1 MVINRDRHNKYS
13 VDGYLSYSNTDS
25 TTTTTQGTTDSSQ
38 QSSGSTGGGG
48 GSTTIIYQGG
58 SSKPAF
64 NQVNVGQNAIVAT
77 NDLTAFGITG
87 SGKIQVSLEN
97 NVITITYIEDEP
109 TDQYWQ
115 VDEEGNLYTTR
126 NVYSTQEISA
136 YGLGE
141 GGIPT
146 GGASYLYELKDVDL
160 SSLADQSIL
169 QYNNTTQKWEAT
181 DGSTIKPDLSD
192 YATITYVDNKVNIL
206 SSTINAISQRVVSL
220 EDMFEW
226 DGDRIKAKADLYGV
240 GEISAYG
247 YAEGEIP
254 TGAQY
259 LSELKDVDLTNIA
272 NQGILQ
278 YNSNTRKWEVTDGSS
293 IRPDLTGYATQSWVT
308 STLSSY
314 ATQAWVT
321 TQINNLI
328 GTAPDVLDTIYEI
341 AAALNND
348 PDFVKDIANN
358 LANLTNRV
366 TVNETDIAA
375 LETNLDALTNRVVSL
390 EDMFEWDNGKI
401 KAKADLYGIGEIAA
415 YGYSEGEQPT
425 GAQYLHELKD
435 VTLTDLAANQLLQWN
450 GSKWV
455 NINKDEVGLN
465 ESELAAY
472 LTANNYVTESYITWD
487 NIQNKPVSYQ
497 TEITKII
504 GLNSDWVNLLKTTPT
519 DYVTRWPNWSEIGSK
534 PTTLAG
540 FGITDAYS
548 KTDADGRYVNVSGD
562 TMTGELIAPTLK
574 ANTRVQIGDAYLEY
588 ESSTRAIRVCYKDDT
603 ALVNLYATG
612 EVSAYDFDGEATGFS
627 VSLSDLTDVSL
638 TDITSGQL
646 LQWNG
651 TKWINIDK
659 NEVGLN
665 ESQLAEY
672 LTDNQYAKKG
682 DISIAGLTDLHS
694 TWDALL
700 KAAKPAT
707 LAGYGIT
714 DAYTK
719 TDADGRYVLKAGDTI
734 TGNLSVMQIIMQNSN
749 EINSNVANGM
759 LYLAYRGTSGGVNL
773 CNNNAPLT
781 YGSARYS
788 ILHTGNFSSMLD
800 GTYAKTD
807 GTNVGSIENISVN
820 RVWNII
826 PRVFDV
832 RSTNRI
838 PSTVNDKS
846 VEFLFNNTG
855 MPESDWYAAITV
867 KGWTNGYSVWQLA
880 GYSGAGSISRDL
892 YYRVGID
899 ATWDSWRKLLD
910 TGNYTI
916 TLDSRYVKKSGDTM
930 TGALTTIG
938 LITTSPY
945 IYFGDSSYSK
955 GRIGLSTEEDKALII
970 QAADSGSIRIAGRN
984 NSSLTDFNIKVS
996 SHSVATINDQVIWT
1010 AGNDG
1015 SGSGLDADLLDGYH
1029 VASILKRGD
1038 INIATKATVNVEDYV
1053 KGEALT
1059 REAGN
1064 ILSQNGWSWAQS
1076 AYIKLNDTYTVDRMR
1091 YSILSY
1097 RNGDLNRTWHQQAL
1111 MFLPTYH
1118 ENKEIYLVQMN
1129 TSATAGVVTKYVK
1142 RYTDYDTI
1150 LASNVASATKLQT
1163 ARTIWG
1169 QSFDGSAN
1177 VSGSLTGVLNITMSG
1192 NINLTQSTAWIHGT
1206 KAIGITANGD
1216 NTYGVSIGTDGF
1228 RPCAN
1233 AARTLSLGTSAS
1245 PFGNA
1250 YFAGVINNTGYD
1262 SYGKSGFHVSYRATD
1277 SGTQGLE
1284 LVGGNTV
1291 LGVGAHSNGIVYMW
1305 RGSSGG
1311 TTTTGKDYF
1320 MEFDGSQIYNN
1331 ANLKV
1336 ENYVYSNQGW
1346 FQNNKTGCG
1355 LYNTAQD
1362 ARWYASGGAWN
1373 TDKPIIP
1380 KTNNNLSVGTSSYR
1394 FNYGYFTNLNL
1405 SGGLAVSGIST
1416 FSGTVTVNSDML
1428 FNRAPIIQPGAGWI
1442 YFGDSTYVNGRIGK
1456 NPGTNDFW
1464 IQAMENVGSFHI
1476 SGRNNTNTP
1485 EVIIKTP
1492 KLSVTNSSDI
1502 FTTQINSS
1510 GIVTTGEVTAY
1521 STSDKRL
1528 KEHIQDFTALTVIRK
1543 MRPVQFD
1550 WTEEALSMKYR
1561 QVKHDYGLIAQ
1572 EVEEY
1577 LPNVVEHDMYRKGY
1591 LGIDYTKLIPF
1602 ALAGIKEVDS
1612 EVTRLKQRVE
1622 QLEQRLSKY
1631 ESIV

>member
-13 VDGYLSYSNTDS
+13 VDGYLSYSNADS
-25 TTTTTQGTTDSSQ
+25 TTTTTQGTTDNSQ

-77 NDLTAFGITG
+77 NNLTAFGITG

-97 NVITITYIEDEP
+97 NVITITYVEDEP

-192 YATITYVDNKVNIL
+192 YATITYVDNKVNVL
-206 SSTINAISQRVVSL
+206 SSTINAISQRVISL

-504 GLNSDWVNLLKTTPT
+504 GLNSDWANLLKTTPT
-519 DYVTRWPNWSEIGSK
+519 DYVTRWPSWSEVTNK

-540 FGITDAYS
+540 FGITDVYS

-588 ESSTRAIRVCYKDDT
+588 DSANKAIKVRYKDDT
-603 ALVNLYATG
+603 AFANLYATG
-612 EVSAYDFDGEATGFS
+612 EVSAYNFNESEVPDLGAS
-627 VSLSDLTDVSL
+627 SLSELDDVTLTSL
-638 TDITSGQL
+638 TTDDMLIYRNGSWVNIPMSDVAPDIDLSNVVT
-646 LQWNG
+646 
-651 TKWINIDK
+651 IDDT
-659 NEVGLN
+659 
-665 ESQLAEY
+665 Q
-672 LTDNQYAKKG
+672 
-682 DISIAGLTDLHS
+682 
-694 TWDALL
+694 
-700 KAAKPAT
+700 
-707 LAGYGIT
+707 
-714 DAYTK
+714 
-719 TDADGRYVLKAGDTI
+719 TI
-734 TGNLSVMQIIMQNSN
+734 TGQKTFSSPIYSTCHDGVIRINYDTDTSRYLDLVCGFASDGTTQIYSVGYHNTAQKIILNPIGSNNVWEDAIGKYSLVIGNNLLRYN
-749 EINSNVANGM
+749 
-759 LYLAYRGTSGGVNL
+759 
-773 CNNNAPLT
+773 T
-781 YGSARYS
+781 YN
-788 ILHTGNFSSMLD
+788 ILHVGNFSNILD
-800 GTYAKTD
+800 STYAKTD
-807 GTNVGSIENISVN
+807 GTNVGSVENMDVN
-820 RVWNII
+820 HVWNII
-826 PRVFDV
+826 PRIFDV
-832 RSTNRI
+832 RSTTRTPNL
-838 PSTVNDKS
+838 VNDKS
-846 VEFLFNNTG
+846 VEFWFNNTG

-867 KGWTNGYSVWQLA
+867 KGWTNGYSAWQLA

-930 TGALTTIG
+930 TGVLTLPNDKYYGSNSEYAINLRNSDIINVNSIWTADVASAGEGIHFMRSNGNWDNLTASDGVLYFATNQGKTASTIG
-938 LITTSPY
+938 
-945 IYFGDSSYSK
+945 
-955 GRIGLSTEEDKALII
+955 DK
-970 QAADSGSIRIAGRN
+970 
-984 NSSLTDFNIKVS
+984 VW
-996 SHSVATINDQVIWT
+996 H

-1015 SGSGLDADLLDGYH
+1015 SGSGLDADTVDGVHNGNLAAAVLNSQGRSGMITGKPTKTGLQMFDVYNGTGTGYPTSYGNLLR
-1029 VASILKRGD
+1029 LRGG
-1038 INIATKATVNVEDYV
+1038 VSSGC
-1053 KGEALT
+1053 GEL
-1059 REAGN
+1059 
-1064 ILSQNGWSWAQS
+1064 LLGWSGS
-1076 AYIKLNDTYTVDRMR
+1076 NNGIEHIY
-1091 YSILSY
+1091 Y
-1097 RNGDLNRTWHQQAL
+1097 RNNRNMAETWSDWRTVA
-1111 MFLPTYH
+1111 FT
-1118 ENKEIYLVQMN
+1118 
-1129 TSATAGVVTKYVK
+1129 
-1142 RYTDYDTI
+1142 TD
-1150 LASNVASATKLQT
+1150 NVASATKLAT
-1163 ARTIWG
+1163 PRTIWG
-1169 QSFDGSAN
+1169 QTFDGTGN
-1177 VSGSLTGVLNITMSG
+1177 VSGEISNISGLKMTGTLTCAASGRWGYVIYNNIRDAAFALEVMDGKSWSSNGLELLTSG
-1192 NINLTQSTAWIHGT
+1192 NIRVKKNLYVTEN
-1206 KAIGITANGD
+1206 IGI
-1216 NTYGVSIGTDGF
+1216 GTE
-1228 RPCAN
+1228 
-1233 AARTLSLGTSAS
+1233 S
-1245 PFGNA
+1245 PA
-1250 YFAGVINNTGYD
+1250 H
-1262 SYGKSGFHVSYRATD
+1262 KLHVSGDAYTSGYFKTD
-1277 SGTQGLE
+1277 
-1284 LVGGNTV
+1284 
-1291 LGVGAHSNGIVYMW
+1291 
-1305 RGSSGG
+1305 
-1311 TTTTGKDYF
+1311 
-1320 MEFDGSQIYNN
+1320 
-1331 ANLKV
+1331 
-1336 ENYVYSNQGW
+1336 GW
-1346 FQNNKTGCG
+1346 FQNNTSSCG
-1355 LYNTAQD
+1355 LYNSPQD

-1380 KTNNNLSVGTSSYR
+1380 KANNLYSVGTSSYR
-1394 FNYGYFTNLNL
+1394 FNYGYFTSMNVN
-1405 SGGLAVSGIST
+1405 GLTVNGTST
-1416 FSGTVTVNSDML
+1416 FNGQVVFNNNSL
-1428 FNRAPIIQPGAGWI
+1428 FNNTPIIQSGAAWI
-1442 YFGDSTYVNGRIGK
+1442 YYGDSNYSKGRIGYDSS
-1456 NPGTNDFW
+1456 TNYFW
-1464 IQAMENVGSFHI
+1464 IQGVASNGHI
-1476 SGRNNTNTP
+1476 HLSGRNDSVLENITLKATN
-1485 EVIIKTP
+1485 VDAHQ
-1492 KLSVTNSSDI
+1492 N
-1502 FTTQINSS
+1502 FTAS
-1510 GIVTTGEVTAY
+1510 GNITAYGEVTAY
-1521 STSDKRL
+1521 YSSDKRL
-1528 KEHIQDFTALTVIRK
+1528 KENIQKLTALSVIRNLQ
-1543 MRPVQFD
+1543 PVSFD
-1550 WTEEALSMKYR
+1550 WTEEALTIRHK
-1561 QVKHDYGLIAQ
+1561 QIKHDYGLIAQ

-1577 LPNVVEHDMYRKGY
+1577 LPDIVGHDMYRKGY

>member
-77 NDLTAFGITG
+77 NDLTAFGIAG

-97 NVITITYIEDEP
+97 NVITITYVEDEP

-146 GGASYLYELKDVDL
+146 GGASYLHELKDVDL

-169 QYNNTTQKWEAT
+169 QYNSTTQKWEAT

-192 YATITYVDNKVNIL
+192 YATIAYVDNKVNGL
-206 SSTINAISQRVVSL
+206 SSTINAISQRVTNL

-272 NQGILQ
+272 DQGILQ

-321 TQINNLI
+321 TQISNLI

-390 EDMFEWDNGKI
+390 EDMFEWDGTKI
-401 KAKADLYGIGEIAA
+401 KAKADLYGVGEISA
-415 YGYSEGEQPT
+415 YGYSEGETPT

-435 VTLTDLAANQLLQWN
+435 VTLTDITSGQLLQWN

-465 ESELAAY
+465 ESELANY
-472 LTANNYVTESYITWD
+472 LTENNYVTESYITWD
-487 NIQNKPVSYQ
+487 NISNKPSSYQ
-497 TEITKII
+497 TEITKIT
-504 GLNSDWVNLLKTTPT
+504 GLNSSWIDLLKVAPT
-519 DYVTRWPNWSEIGSK
+519 DYVTRWPTAAEVGALTQNTADSRYALTTGTNATGTWGINISGNASTADKWRNERVFALSGAVTGSITIDGSEDVTLVTTYSDGNIGV
-534 PTTLAG
+534 L
-540 FGITDAYS
+540 DN
-548 KTDADGRYVNVSGD
+548 RYVNISGD
-562 TMTGELIAPTLK
+562 TMTGELVAPTVK
-574 ANTRVQIGDAYLEY
+574 ANTRVQIGDAYLVY
-588 ESSTRAIRVCYKDDT
+588 ESSTKAIKVCYKDDT

-651 TKWINIDK
+651 TKWVNIDK

-672 LTDNQYAKKG
+672 LTDNQYAKKS

-694 TWDALL
+694 SWDALL

-719 TDADGRYVLKAGDTI
+719 TDADGRYVLKTGDMM
-734 TGNLSVMQIIMQNSN
+734 TGTLRVRSASNPYGALLTGDSTYGFLQFGDMTDPDGTHKGIICGHSGRNLSSLSV
-749 EINSNVANGM
+749 
-759 LYLAYRGTSGGVNL
+759 RG
-773 CNNNAPLT
+773 
-781 YGSARYS
+781 
-788 ILHTGNFSSMLD
+788 
-800 GTYAKTD
+800 
-807 GTNVGSIENISVN
+807 
-820 RVWNII
+820 
-826 PRVFDV
+826 
-832 RSTNRI
+832 STNNVLD
-838 PSTVNDKS
+838 VNGN
-846 VEFLFNNTG
+846 VVLNAAN
-855 MPESDWYAAITV
+855 YA
-867 KGWTNGYSVWQLA
+867 S
-880 GYSGAGSISRDL
+880 
-892 YYRVGID
+892 
-899 ATWDSWRKLLD
+899 
-910 TGNYTI
+910 

-930 TGALTTIG
+930 TGRLYWSMNGVASSIG
-938 LITTSPY
+938 SDN
-945 IYFGDSSYSK
+945 G
-955 GRIGLSTEEDKALII
+955 
-970 QAADSGSIRIAGRN
+970 
-984 NSSLTDFNIKVS
+984 SLTHYRTNASIGHFFDKDVYVQGEFYAGSNYNQKVW
-996 SHSVATINDQVIWT
+996 H

-1029 VASILKRGD
+1029 STSFSKRSN
-1038 INIATKATVNVEDYV
+1038 INIEVKTTVNVEDFA
-1053 KGEALT
+1053 KNTALTGEAGT
-1059 REAGN
+1059 M
-1064 ILSQNGWSWAQS
+1064 LSVTGWAWSNS
-1076 AYIKLNDTYTVDRMR
+1076 AYIKLNDSYTVDRMR

-1097 RNGDLNRTWHQQAL
+1097 RNGSVNNVWNQQAL

-1129 TSATAGVVTKYVK
+1129 TDDTAGVVSTHVK

-1150 LASNVASATKLQT
+1150 LASNVASATKLRT

-1169 QSFDGSAN
+1169 QSFDGTAN
-1177 VSGSLTGVLNITMSG
+1177 VTGSLTGVLDITSDRFYLRGSTTNPLLRVSNTNATGYFQLSSAGDLSMDYGMSSGKNITMLKS
-1192 NINLTQSTAWIHGT
+1192 
-1206 KAIGITANGD
+1206 NG
-1216 NTYGVSIGTDGF
+1216 YVGIGTTS
-1228 RPCAN
+1228 PT
-1233 AARTLSLGTSAS
+1233 ARLHVAGDAYAS
-1245 PFGNA
+1245 G
-1250 YFAGVINNTGYD
+1250 YF
-1262 SYGKSGFHVSYRATD
+1262 KTD
-1277 SGTQGLE
+1277 
-1284 LVGGNTV
+1284 
-1291 LGVGAHSNGIVYMW
+1291 
-1305 RGSSGG
+1305 
-1311 TTTTGKDYF
+1311 
-1320 MEFDGSQIYNN
+1320 
-1331 ANLKV
+1331 
-1336 ENYVYSNQGW
+1336 GW
-1346 FQNNKTGCG
+1346 FQNNVNGCG
-1355 LYNTAQD
+1355 LYNSAQN
-1362 ARWYASGGAWN
+1362 ARWYAQGGCWN

-1380 KTNNNLSVGTSSYR
+1380 KTNNTQSVGTSSYR

-1405 SGGLAVSGIST
+1405 SGGLAVSGTST
-1416 FSGTVTVNSDML
+1416 FNGQVVFNNNSL
-1428 FNRAPIIQPGAGWI
+1428 FNNTPIIQSGAAWI
-1442 YFGDSTYVNGRIGK
+1442 YYGDSSYSKGRIGYDSS
-1456 NPGTNDFW
+1456 TNYFW
-1464 IQAMENVGSFHI
+1464 IQGIASNGHI
-1476 SGRNNTNTP
+1476 HLSGRND
-1485 EVIIKTP
+1485 
-1492 KLSVTNSSDI
+1492 SVLENITLKATDVDAHQN
-1502 FTTQINSS
+1502 FTAS
-1510 GIVTTGEVTAY
+1510 GNITAYGEVTAY
-1521 STSDKRL
+1521 YSSDKRL
-1528 KEHIQDFTALTVIRK
+1528 KENIQKLTALDTIRNLQ
-1543 MRPVQFD
+1543 PVSFD
-1550 WTEEALSMKYR
+1550 WTEEALTIRHK
-1561 QVKHDYGLIAQ
+1561 QIKHDYGLIAQ

-1577 LPNVVEHDMYRKGY
+1577 LPDIVGHDMYRKGY

-1612 EVTRLKQRVE
+1612 EVTKLKQRVE

>member
-38 QSSGSTGGGG
+38 QSSGSTGGG
-48 GSTTIIYQGG
+48 STTIIYQGG

-77 NDLTAFGITG
+77 NDLTAFGIAG

-146 GGASYLYELKDVDL
+146 GGASYLHELKDVDL

-169 QYNNTTQKWEAT
+169 QYNSTTQKWEAT

-192 YATITYVDNKVNIL
+192 YATITYVDNKVNGL
-206 SSTINAISQRVVSL
+206 SSTINAISQRVTSL

-272 NQGILQ
+272 DQGILQ

-321 TQINNLI
+321 TQISNLI

-435 VTLTDLAANQLLQWN
+435 VTLTDLAANQLLQWD

-465 ESELAAY
+465 ESELADY

-487 NIQNKPVSYQ
+487 NISNKPSSYQ
-497 TEITKII
+497 TEITKIT
-504 GLNSDWVNLLKTTPT
+504 GLNSSWIDLLKVAPT
-519 DYVTRWPNWSEIGSK
+519 DYVTRWPTAAEVGALTQNTADNRYALTTGTNATGTWGINISGNASTADKWRNERVFALSGAVTGSITIDGSEDVTLVTTYSDGNIGV
-534 PTTLAG
+534 L
-540 FGITDAYS
+540 DN
-548 KTDADGRYVNVSGD
+548 RYVNISGD
-562 TMTGELIAPTLK
+562 TMTGELVAPTVK
-574 ANTRVQIGDAYLEY
+574 ANTRVQIGDAYLVY
-588 ESSTRAIRVCYKDDT
+588 ESSTKAIKVCYKDDT

-627 VSLSDLTDVSL
+627 VSLSGLTDVSL

-651 TKWINIDK
+651 TKWVNIDK

-682 DISIAGLTDLHS
+682 DINIAGLTDLHS

-800 GTYAKTD
+800 GAYAKTD

-867 KGWTNGYSVWQLA
+867 KGWTNGYSAWQLA
-880 GYSGAGSISRDL
+880 GYSGSSTTSKDL
-892 YYRVGID
+892 YYRVGMD
-899 ATWDSWRKLLD
+899 AAWQAWRKILD
-910 TGNYTI
+910 TGNYAS

-930 TGALTTIG
+930 TGRLYWSMNGVASSIG
-938 LITTSPY
+938 SDN
-945 IYFGDSSYSK
+945 G
-955 GRIGLSTEEDKALII
+955 
-970 QAADSGSIRIAGRN
+970 
-984 NSSLTDFNIKVS
+984 SLTHYRTNASMGHFFDKDVYVQGEFYAGSNYNQKVW
-996 SHSVATINDQVIWT
+996 H

-1029 VASILKRGD
+1029 VASILKRSD

-1064 ILSQNGWSWAQS
+1064 ILSKNGWSWAQS

-1097 RNGDLNRTWHQQAL
+1097 RNGDLNRTWQQQAL
-1111 MFLPTYH
+1111 MFLPTHH

-1129 TSATAGVVTKYVK
+1129 TNDTAGVVTKYVK

-1169 QSFDGSAN
+1169 QTFDGTGN
-1177 VSGSLTGVLNITMSG
+1177 VSGPI
-1192 NINLTQSTAWIHGT
+1192 
-1206 KAIGITANGD
+1206 
-1216 NTYGVSIGTDGF
+1216 
-1228 RPCAN
+1228 
-1233 AARTLSLGTSAS
+1233 TLSNGGTVYDNASAIAFTAPSGRGVCLYGSAFRKFDDGIAVDLGTSAIRWQTVY
-1245 PFGNA
+1245 A
-1250 YFAGVINNTGYD
+1250 Y
-1262 SYGKSGFHVSYRATD
+1262 H
-1277 SGTQGLE
+1277 
-1284 LVGGNTV
+1284 
-1291 LGVGAHSNGIVYMW
+1291 
-1305 RGSSGG
+1305 
-1311 TTTTGKDYF
+1311 
-1320 MEFDGSQIYNN
+1320 
-1331 ANLKV
+1331 ANLSGNLAV
-1336 ENYVYSNQGW
+1336 SGELTANGW
-1346 FQNNKTGCG
+1346 FRNNMEGCG
-1355 LYNTAQD
+1355 LYNSAQD
-1362 ARWYASGGAWN
+1362 ARWYAQGGCWN

-1380 KTNNNLSVGTSSYR
+1380 KANNTQSVGTSSYR
-1394 FNYGYFTNLNL
+1394 FNYGYFANINL
-1405 SGGLAVSGIST
+1405 SGGLAVSGTST
-1416 FSGTVTVNSDML
+1416 FNGQAIINNNML
-1428 FNRAPIIQPGAGWI
+1428 FNKTPIIQSGAAWI
-1442 YFGDSTYVNGRIGK
+1442 YYGDSNYSKGRIGWDS
-1456 NPGTNDFW
+1456 TNFW
-1464 IQAMENVGSFHI
+1464 IQAGTSMTLQMAGK
-1476 SGRNNTNTP
+1476 NNTSLT
-1485 EVIIKTP
+1485 EAIIKTP
-1492 KLSVTNSSDI
+1492 KLSITASNNL

-1521 STSDKRL
+1521 STSDRRL
-1528 KEHIQDFTALTVIRK
+1528 KENIQDFTSLKFIRK
-1543 MRPVQFD
+1543 MRLVSFD
-1550 WTEEALSMKYR
+1550 WTEEALSMKYK
-1561 QVKHDYGLIAQ
+1561 QTKHDYGLIAQ

-1577 LPNVVEHDMYRKGY
+1577 LPDIVGHDMYRKGY

-1602 ALAGIKEVDS
+1602 ALSGIKEVDS
-1612 EVTRLKQRVE
+1612 EVTKLKQRVE